1 MYFKLRSQ
9 CRCFCAELQAVVVFE
24 TPQWDS
30 SGSGLISIIHA
41 SLSEISALIAAF
53 RQLYDVEER
62 AVGGGGEGNILGS
75 VSGAGMTRFQWA
87 GTPSYAKIT
96 SSLISRLVL
105 ACARKLSKCAE
116 FIPPTAAEENTS
128 PLIGDI
134 FMVTVKFI
142 TRWPPLRP
150 LCLPRSTVTSGRPN
164 VVAAFVDKH
173 TVAYYGMVHKPG
185 SVIDSL
191 VQHIRSVSVSRK
203 GPCQF
208 HSKQHPV

>member
-9 CRCFCAELQAVVVFE
+9 CRCFCAELQAVVLFE

-41 SLSEISALIAAF
+41 SLSEISVLIAAF
-53 RQLYDVEER
+53 RKLYDVEKR
-62 AVGGGGEGNILGS
+62 AVCGGGGGGRGGRGNILGS

-134 FMVTVKFI
+134 FVVTVKFI
-142 TRWPPLRP
+142 TRWPR
-150 LCLPRSTVTSGRPN
+150 T
-164 VVAAFVDKH
+164 
-173 TVAYYGMVHKPG
+173 
-185 SVIDSL
+185 
-191 VQHIRSVSVSRK
+191 
-203 GPCQF
+203 
-208 HSKQHPV
+208 

>member
-1 MYFKLRSQ
+1 MSMFL
-9 CRCFCAELQAVVVFE
+9 CRASSRCCVRNSSVGFLWLWSYLYYPCVFE
-24 TPQWDS
+24 RDFGPDCRFQT
-30 SGSGLISIIHA
+30 
-41 SLSEISALIAAF
+41 AL
-53 RQLYDVEER
+53 RCWGKGC
-62 AVGGGGEGNILGS
+62 GGGGEGNILGS

>member
-62 AVGGGGEGNILGS
+62 AVGGGGGGGGNIWGVVGGGGGGGGGWDGNILGS
-75 VSGAGMTRFQWA
+75 VSGAGMARFQWA

-142 TRWPPLRP
+142 TRWPHTWRYALSACRA
-150 LCLPRSTVTSGRPN
+150 LPWLL
-164 VVAAFVDKH
+164 A
-173 TVAYYGMVHKPG
+173 
-185 SVIDSL
+185 
-191 VQHIRSVSVSRK
+191 VQTL
-203 GPCQF
+203 
-208 HSKQHPV
+208 

>member
-9 CRCFCAELQAVVVFE
+9 CRCFCAELQAVVLFE

-30 SGSGLISIIHA
+30 SGSGLNSIIHA
-41 SLSEISALIAAF
+41 SLSEISVLIAAF
-53 RQLYDVEER
+53 RKLYDVEKR
-62 AVGGGGEGNILGS
+62 AVCGGGGGRGNILGS

-134 FMVTVKFI
+134 FVVTVKFI
-142 TRWPPLRP
+142 TRWPR
-150 LCLPRSTVTSGRPN
+150 T
-164 VVAAFVDKH
+164 
-173 TVAYYGMVHKPG
+173 
-185 SVIDSL
+185 
-191 VQHIRSVSVSRK
+191 
-203 GPCQF
+203 
-208 HSKQHPV
+208 

>member
-1 MYFKLRSQ
+1 MSMFL
-9 CRCFCAELQAVVVFE
+9 CRASSRCCVRNSSVGFLWLWPYLYYPFVFE
-24 TPQWDS
+24 RD
-30 SGSGLISIIHA
+30 
-41 SLSEISALIAAF
+41 SALIAAF

-62 AVGGGGEGNILGS
+62 AVGGGGGGNILGS

-105 ACARKLSKCAE
+105 ACVRKLSKCAE

-142 TRWPPLRP
+142 TRWPHTWRYALSACRA
-150 LCLPRSTVTSGRPN
+150 LPWLL
-164 VVAAFVDKH
+164 A
-173 TVAYYGMVHKPG
+173 
-185 SVIDSL
+185 
-191 VQHIRSVSVSRK
+191 VQTL
-203 GPCQF
+203 
-208 HSKQHPV
+208 

>member
-62 AVGGGGEGNILGS
+62 AVGGGGGEGNILGS

-116 FIPPTAAEENTS
+116 FILPTAAEENTS

-142 TRWPPLRP
+142 TRWP
-150 LCLPRSTVTSGRPN
+150 
-164 VVAAFVDKH
+164 H
-173 TVAYYGMVHKPG
+173 T
-185 SVIDSL
+185 
-191 VQHIRSVSVSRK
+191 
-203 GPCQF
+203 
-208 HSKQHPV
+208 

>member
-134 FMVTVKFI
+134 FMFTVKFI
-142 TRWPPLRP
+142 TRWP
-150 LCLPRSTVTSGRPN
+150 
-164 VVAAFVDKH
+164 H
-173 TVAYYGMVHKPG
+173 T
-185 SVIDSL
+185 
-191 VQHIRSVSVSRK
+191 
-203 GPCQF
+203 
-208 HSKQHPV
+208 

>member
-9 CRCFCAELQAVVVFE
+9 CRCFCAELQAVVLFE

-41 SLSEISALIAAF
+41 SLSEISVLIAAF
-53 RQLYDVEER
+53 RKLYDVEKR
-62 AVGGGGEGNILGS
+62 AVWGGGGRGNILGS

-134 FMVTVKFI
+134 FVVTVKFI
-142 TRWPPLRP
+142 TRWPR
-150 LCLPRSTVTSGRPN
+150 T
-164 VVAAFVDKH
+164 
-173 TVAYYGMVHKPG
+173 
-185 SVIDSL
+185 
-191 VQHIRSVSVSRK
+191 
-203 GPCQF
+203 
-208 HSKQHPV
+208 

>member
-1 MYFKLRSQ
+1 MLRK
-9 CRCFCAELQAVVVFE
+9 
-24 TPQWDS
+24 
-30 SGSGLISIIHA
+30 GLW
-41 SLSEISALIAAF
+41 
-53 RQLYDVEER
+53 
-62 AVGGGGEGNILGS
+62 GGGGEGNILGS